1 MLDEKRIKIS
11 KWPFFLGDLLLLGAA
26 GFIYAQSTLP
36 LGLWQ
41 MVVAGT
47 CVLAGAC
54 LGVLPFVLEYRLL
67 LKLVETSA
75 LTTAVEQIKN
85 IESVAAQISNA
96 TGRWQNA
103 QEEAEKVAAAA
114 KSISDRMALE
124 LKAFTEFMQRANEG
138 ERSTLRLE
146 VEKLRRSESD
156 WLQVSVRMLDHVHA
170 LHQGAVRSGQP
181 SLIEQLTAFQ
191 NACRDA
197 ARRVGLTPFTADHA
211 EPFDPK
217 RHQLLDGQVAPVNGA
232 AIAETVAT
240 GYTFQGRLLRPA
252 LVRLAANGAV
262 PAPQEPPGSLPEQ
275 GQQSQLPSA
284 TAPPGSNS

>member
-1 MLDEKRIKIS
+1 MLDEKRLKMS

-26 GFIYAQSTLP
+26 GVVYAQSTLP

-41 MVVAGT
+41 MVIAGS

-54 LGVLPFVLEYRLL
+54 LGVLPFVLEYRIL

-75 LTTAVEQIKN
+75 LTTAVAQIRN
-85 IESVAAQISNA
+85 LESIAAQISNA

-103 QEEAEKVAAAA
+103 QEEAEKVAATA
-114 KSISDRMALE
+114 KAISDRMAME
-124 LKAFTEFMQRANEG
+124 LKAFTEFMQRAGEG
-138 ERSTLRLE
+138 ERATLRLE

-156 WLQVSVRMLDHVHA
+156 WLQASVRMLDHVHA

-181 SLIEQLTAFQ
+181 KLLEQLTAFQ

-197 ARRVGLTPFTADHA
+197 ARRVGLTPFAADRA
-211 EPFDPK
+211 EPFNAQ
-217 RHQLLDGQVAPVNGA
+217 RHQLLDGQSAPENGA
-232 AIAETVAT
+232 TIAETVAT

-252 LVRLAANGAV
+252 LVRLAENGPV
-262 PAPQEPPGSLPEQ
+262 QTSEEPPGSAAEQ
-275 GQQSQLPSA
+275 QQSQLPFVA
-284 TAPPGSNS
+284 APSDAGS

>member
-1 MLDEKRIKIS
+1 MLDEKRLKLS

-26 GFIYAQSTLP
+26 GFVYAQSTLP

-41 MVVAGT
+41 MVIAGS

-54 LGVLPFVLEYRLL
+54 LGVLPFVLEYRIL

-75 LTTAVEQIKN
+75 LTTAVAQIQN
-85 IESVAAQISNA
+85 LESIAAQISNA

-114 KSISDRMALE
+114 KAISDRMAME
-124 LKAFTEFMQRANEG
+124 LKAFTEFMQRASEG
-138 ERSTLRLE
+138 ERATLRLE

-181 SLIEQLTAFQ
+181 NLIEQLTAFQ

-197 ARRVGLTPFTADHA
+197 ARRVGLTPYAADPA
-211 EPFDPK
+211 EPFDPQ
-217 RHQLLDGQVAPVNGA
+217 RHQLLDGQSAPANGA
-232 AIAETVAT
+232 TVAETVAT

-252 LVRLAANGAV
+252 LVRLAETGPVEASEEPTG
-262 PAPQEPPGSLPEQ
+262 PPSEQE
-275 GQQSQLPSA
+275 QQSQLPFA
-284 TAPPGSNS
+284 AAPPGAGS

>member
-85 IESVAAQISNA
+85 MESVAAQISNA

-138 ERSTLRLE
+138 ERATLRLE

-181 SLIEQLTAFQ
+181 NLMEQLSAFQ

-197 ARRVGLTPFTADHA
+197 ARRVGLTPFAADRA
-211 EPFDPK
+211 EVFDPK
-217 RHQLLDGQVAPVNGA
+217 RHQLLDGQSAPENGA
-232 AIAETVAT
+232 TIAETVAT

-252 LVRLAANGAV
+252 LVRLADHNSSPESGKTTDSASE
-262 PAPQEPPGSLPEQ
+262 QE
-275 GQQSQLPSA
+275 QSQLPFAASP
-284 TAPPGSNS
+284 TIPGS